1 MLGRGIFTTRGF
13 RIASPNRLTEEKS
26 VVVNERDGID
36 INAFNS
42 VINIIATSGDHP
54 IQVKVNFPYRLEW
67 AVRRA
72 LITVAARGHQG

>member
-54 IQVKVNFPYRLEW
+54 IQKVNFPYRLEW